1 MIAHKKGHN
10 PLLEGGEP
18 SPPSHIKAVFAT
30 NEDREFYGPMAG
42 APQGFKRWVCVYRV
56 DAGRISG
63 CMVAACNTRALFDCG
78 TLSPRDVHAEVQS
91 IH

>member
-10 PLLEGGEP
+10 PLLEGSEP

-42 APQGFKRWVCVYRV
+42 AP
-56 DAGRISG
+56 
-63 CMVAACNTRALFDCG
+63 
-78 TLSPRDVHAEVQS
+78 
-91 IH
+91 